1 MGASVGGIV
10 KSAALHLLG
19 KCRRLMTDKP
29 IAAKDFLGSAHVFA
43 TAVREVM
50 EEKLLHEVAG
60 KQTSIPQLKLLT
72 LVARTDTHTIGDV
85 AAFLGVSKAAASQT
99 VEKLVRRKWLRRTVE
114 KTDRRAVR
122 LSLTESGQRL
132 LAEYESARNQKLA
145 RVFDNFSDKELHHMA
160 DLLDRV
166 STEIVNHSAKPEEIC
181 LQCGIY
187 FRERCLLRNVMG
199 RTCFYQKHR
208 DVRERRDSHS

>member
-1 MGASVGGIV
+1 
-10 KSAALHLLG
+10 
-19 KCRRLMTDKP
+19 MTDKP
-29 IAAKDFLGSAHVFA
+29 TAAKDFLGSAHVFA

-60 KQTSIPQLKLLT
+60 KQTSLPQLKLLT
-72 LVARTDTHTIGDV
+72 LVASTDTHTIGDV
-85 AAFLGVSKAAASQT
+85 AAFLGISKAAAGQT
-99 VEKLVRRKWLRRTVE
+99 VEKLVRRRWLRRRIE
-114 KTDRRAVR
+114 KTDRRATK

-132 LAEYESARNQKLA
+132 LAEYESTRNQKLA
-145 RVFDNFSDKELHHMA
+145 KVFRGFSDKELRHMS

-208 DVRERRDSHS
+208 DLRERRGLSPVRRS

>member
-1 MGASVGGIV
+1 
-10 KSAALHLLG
+10 
-19 KCRRLMTDKP
+19 MTDKP

-60 KQTSIPQLKLLT
+60 KQTSLPQLKLLT
-72 LVARTDTHTIGDV
+72 LVASTDTHTIGDV
-85 AAFLGVSKAAASQT
+85 AAFLGVSKAAAGQT
-99 VEKLVRRKWLRRTVE
+99 VEKLVRRRWLRRTVD
-114 KTDRRAVR
+114 KTDRRAAR

-145 RVFDNFSDKELHHMA
+145 KVFRGFSDKELRHMA

-166 STEIVNHSAKPEEIC
+166 STEIVNHTAKPEEIC

-208 DVRERRDSHS
+208 DLRERRDSHP

>member
-1 MGASVGGIV
+1 
-10 KSAALHLLG
+10 
-19 KCRRLMTDKP
+19 MTDKP
-29 IAAKDFLGSAHVFA
+29 TAAKDFLGSAHVFA

-50 EEKLLHEVAG
+50 EEKLLHEVAS
-60 KQTSIPQLKLLT
+60 KQTSLPQLKLLT
-72 LVARTDTHTIGDV
+72 LVASTDRHTIGDV

-132 LAEYESARNQKLA
+132 LAEYESTRNQKLTK
-145 RVFDNFSDKELHHMA
+145 VFRGFSDKELRHMA

-208 DVRERRDSHS
+208 DLREGRDSYP

>member
-1 MGASVGGIV
+1 
-10 KSAALHLLG
+10 
-19 KCRRLMTDKP
+19 MTDKP
-29 IAAKDFLGSAHVFA
+29 TAANDFLGSAHVFA
-43 TAVREVM
+43 TAVGDVM

-60 KQTSIPQLKLLT
+60 KRASLTQLKLLT

-85 AAFLGVSKAAASQT
+85 AAFLGVSKAAAGQT
-99 VEKLVRRKWLRRTVE
+99 VEKLVRRRWLRRRVE
-114 KTDRRAVR
+114 KTDRRAAKV
-122 LSLTESGQRL
+122 SLTESGQHL
-132 LAEYESARNQKLA
+132 LAAYESARNQKLA
-145 RVFDNFSDKELHHMA
+145 KVFRGFSDKELRHMA

-208 DVRERRDSHS
+208 DLRERRDSHP